1 MQEHDSYKIFL
12 FPRGWF
18 YDKRTQQKLEFIDV
32 RRGENVKIQL
42 SLQVL
47 KATNLLFKTSLQQMQ
62 KLHIDE
68 FYRKTVSP
76 DTADCEPDPG
86 FNYDK
91 ACTFLCSIQWKVRFL
106 WTRSTSG
113 STSKRIASCPAT
125 EGFTWTTSPSAQP
138 PASMRWLSSF
148 YQSWK
153 MTTQL

>member
-1 MQEHDSYKIFL
+1 
-12 FPRGWF
+12 
-18 YDKRTQQKLEFIDV
+18 
-32 RRGENVKIQL
+32 
-42 SLQVL
+42 
-47 KATNLLFKTSLQQMQ
+47 MQ

-91 ACTFLCSIQWKVRFL
+91 ASTFVLCLIRWKVRFL

-138 PASMRWLSSF
+138 PASMRWLSIF
-148 YQSWK
+148 CQSWK
-153 MTTQL
+153 TTTQLWGQLSSSKHGLKCDLKGLQDCRLLFWSYSCDQWTQQYKVHIICVIF